1 MRLMFDDYVHCTLPG
16 WIMVG
21 RIVIEYRPKPRI
33 KVTAQQP
40 LEIGVQKMVEPFFL
54 NTTATHGLSSS
65 R

>member
-1 MRLMFDDYVHCTLPG
+1 MFDDYVHCTLPG

-40 LEIGVQKMVEPFFL
+40 LEIGVQKMVKPFF
-54 NTTATHGLSSS
+54 
-65 R
+65 